1 MLAKGKYRWQLRKF
15 AKFVPVLDNTN
26 ENNVKKVNTIDG
38 GRDAPIK
45 LKVQEDT
52 YGGSWK
58 YVGGDEGDLYLSYLD
73 ADYLVISKGSTLHVV
88 NFHGRI
94 LVTRQLTLYLREN
107 CFICCSLET
116 VSLFNGKYW
125 LRGVVKGDSM
135 LIVNK
140 LKIESRRFRVQFY
153 SDIGRSAIEQCEDC
167 VKILSNH
174 IPFKYNLLSPF
185 SQPPSIKPQVHAKKI
200 LGEVT
205 ASLMIQA
212 VTKETELPRA
222 YQHTNIPVNQ
232 IKSLLFLCLCDPNF
246 PAFVRQVQK
255 ALHEIKE
262 ME

>member
-140 LKIESRRFRVQFY
+140 LK
-153 SDIGRSAIEQCEDC
+153 
-167 VKILSNH
+167 
-174 IPFKYNLLSPF
+174 
-185 SQPPSIKPQVHAKKI
+185 VHAKKI

>member
-73 ADYLVISKGSTLHVV
+73 ADYLVISKGSTLH
-88 NFHGRI
+88 
-94 LVTRQLTLYLREN
+94 
-107 CFICCSLET
+107 ET